1 MDVGSL
7 LTRPRFAQAF
17 RSLLELSKKRDSHPE
32 FCIPVCMVP
41 ATISNNVP
49 GTDLSI
55 DCDTGLN
62 VIVEVRSSHL
72 LKEMARQGSRRVCLS
87 HSRRIGTGTCWIFQ
101 GEGSLLL
108 ISSG

>member
-7 LTRPRFAQAF
+7 LTCPRSAQAF

-41 ATISNNVP
+41 ATISNNIP

-55 DCDTGLN
+55 GCDTCLN
-62 VIVEVRSSHL
+62 VIVEVRSLRL
-72 LKEMARQGSRRVCLS
+72 LKETAHQGFHRVCLS
-87 HSRRIGTGTCWIFQ
+87 HSRRTGMGTCWMFQ
-101 GEGSLLL
+101 GE
-108 ISSG
+108 